1 MYPQLSLAESPSV
14 SGVGELLS
22 QALIRSNGQ
31 GLLLKL
37 MGI

>member
-1 MYPQLSLAESPSV
+1 MYPQSSLAGAAGV
-14 SGVGELLS
+14 SGAGELLS